1 MSFFAEHPRTRWAVP
16 VVAVAAIGATTFVTS
31 RTASADAGLPAR
43 SAAQLLADVSQSRLQ
58 SLSGTVVQTAD
69 LGLPQIPGLAG
80 STGGG
85 GDTSLTSVVSG
96 THTWRVWLA
105 GKAQQRLALVGSL
118 GESDVIHNGQDLWL
132 WSSKDKTAVHHT
144 LSADEQKAAPG
155 PGTTTLPRTPQEA
168 ADMALAAMSPTTDV
182 TTSGTAVVAGR
193 QAYELVLKP
202 KDAATRIA
210 SVRVAIDSEKH
221 IPLRVQIYSTKIAN
235 PAFEVGF
242 TAVDF
247 ATPDARQFAFNPP
260 SGTTVT
266 ESNALAGHRPM
277 TTNPSGTKPA
287 AKPGAP
293 SPSPATRAAG
303 KPKVVGTGWSSVV
316 VATLPAR
323 DAGADQQSQL
333 AGILRAVPKVS
344 GAWGSGRVVD
354 GTLFSAVLT
363 DDGRVAVGAVAPEQ
377 LYAALAAK

>member
-202 KDAATRIA
+202 KDAVTRIA

-266 ESNALAGHRPM
+266 ESNALADHRP
-277 TTNPSGTKPA
+277 TTANPSATKPA